1 MSCTPDTME
10 VQPSGFRTHHRNGCR
25 RRPRGG
31 YPKIQE
37 RAVAKRQKRTP
48 EYLEADEVNTLIR
61 LAPNPKANS

>member
-1 MSCTPDTME
+1 MASEPTTAMA
-10 VQPSGFRTHHRNGCR
+10 CR
-25 RRPRGG
+25 RRPWGG

-37 RAVAKRQKRTP
+37 RAVAKRQKRTL

>member
-1 MSCTPDTME
+1 MATEPTTAMA
-10 VQPSGFRTHHRNGCR
+10 CR